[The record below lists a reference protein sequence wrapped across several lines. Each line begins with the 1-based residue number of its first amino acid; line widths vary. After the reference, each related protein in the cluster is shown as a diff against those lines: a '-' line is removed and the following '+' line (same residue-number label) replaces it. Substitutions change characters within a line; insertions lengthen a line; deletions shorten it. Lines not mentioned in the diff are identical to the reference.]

1 MTEVEAEQTRLQ
13 RFLAN
18 PLVKSFIA
26 YSIFRAFYGMGILI
40 VTYFIATSENNP
52 WWYSLI
58 FLLFSM
64 VFSRLLF
71 RWIKKMRAKEEEPDV
86 AATLDTQSAAA
97 DT

>member
-1 MTEVEAEQTRLQ
+1 
-13 RFLAN
+13 
-18 PLVKSFIA
+18 
-26 YSIFRAFYGMGILI
+26 MGILI

-71 RWIKKMRAKEEEPDV
+71 RWIKKVRAKEEGADE
-86 AATLDTQSAAA
+86 AATLDLIS
-97 DT
+97 

>member
-1 MTEVEAEQTRLQ
+1 MWAEIELVIGGEKISQLPEQNWLQ

-52 WWYSLI
+52 WWYSLV
-58 FLLFSM
+58 FLMFSM
-64 VFSRLLF
+64 VFSRILF
-71 RWIKKMRAKEEEPDV
+71 RWIKKRRA
-86 AATLDTQSAAA
+86 ANNSNS
-97 DT
+97 